1 LNVFCSGDHS
11 LQLKTRNEKTTI
23 ELAAR
28 GRISL

>member
-11 LQLKTRNEKTTI
+11 LLLKTRKRETRN